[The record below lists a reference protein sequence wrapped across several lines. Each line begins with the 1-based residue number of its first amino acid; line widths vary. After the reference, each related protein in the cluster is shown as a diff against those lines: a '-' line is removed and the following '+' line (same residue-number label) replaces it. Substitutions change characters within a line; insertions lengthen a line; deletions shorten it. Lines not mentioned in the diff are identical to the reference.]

1 MNTPSYEAIQW
12 TGSNLAA
19 VQDFVNLHL
28 GTATR
33 NYNEYENGTLF
44 INQYPVLGVEIP
56 ANGYVVFGP
65 IYGSDVTRGFIDNGP
80 TATQFAA
87 QYSVV

>member
-12 TGSNLAA
+12 TGSNLSA

-28 GTATR
+28 GTVTR
-33 NYNEYENGTLF
+33 TYNEYENGTLF
-44 INQYPVLGVEIP
+44 ISEYPVLGVEIP

-65 IYGSDVTRGFIDNGP
+65 IYGSDTSQGTIGNGP

-87 QYSVV
+87 QYSTV